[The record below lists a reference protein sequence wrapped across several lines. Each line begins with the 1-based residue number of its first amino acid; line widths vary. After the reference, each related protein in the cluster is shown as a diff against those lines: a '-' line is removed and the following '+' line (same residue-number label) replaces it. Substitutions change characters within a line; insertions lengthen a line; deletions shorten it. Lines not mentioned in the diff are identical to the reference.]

1 MASAAQITANQA
13 NAKLSTGPVT
23 AQGKARTA
31 QNARR
36 HGLTARNPHISEED
50 HAEFAA
56 LEARLLRE
64 THPKS
69 CLEEEVFHRI
79 LSHTWNLRRI
89 ETFESAILAE
99 TDPIDFSE
107 TDAARLNH
115 FARYR
120 RDLERALYRAMNEL
134 RKLQTER
141 ALLQLQS
148 PFAVHALTEAAPMA
162 EVSKLQPW
170 LSECF
175 TGHNAEQV
183 QAQVR
188 FTSGPKTA
196 IKFSKSWTDAWIQ
209 VAGKERLAAEAAV

>member
-13 NAKLSTGPVT
+13 NAQLSTGPVT
-23 AQGKARTA
+23 AEGKTRSA

-36 HGLTARNPHISEED
+36 HGLTARNPHIPEED
-50 HAEFAA
+50 RAEFAA
-56 LEARLLRE
+56 LEIRLRRE
-64 THPKS
+64 TQPKS

-79 LSHTWNLRRI
+79 LAHTWNLRRI
-89 ETFESAILAE
+89 EAFESAILAE

-120 RDLERALYRAMNEL
+120 RDLERSLYRAMNEL

-148 PFAVHALTEAAPMA
+148 PFAIHALTEAAPMA
-162 EVSKLQPW
+162 EVSKLQPR
-170 LSECF
+170 LGEYF
-175 TGHNAEQV
+175 VGHNADQV
-183 QAQVR
+183 LAQRR
-188 FTSGPKTA
+188 FSSGPKNA
-196 IKFSKSWTDAWIQ
+196 IKFSKSWTDAWIA
-209 VAGKERLAAEAAV
+209 VAGKDRLVAESAA

>member
-13 NAKLSTGPVT
+13 NAQLSTGPVT

-36 HGLTARNPHISEED
+36 HGLTARTPHISEED
-50 HAEFAA
+50 RAEFAA

-79 LSHTWNLRRI
+79 LAHTWNLRRI
-89 ETFESAILAE
+89 ESFESAILAE

-120 RDLERALYRAMNEL
+120 RDLERSLYRAMNEL
-134 RKLQTER
+134 RKLQTDR

-148 PFAVHALTEAAPMA
+148 PFAIHSLTEAAPMA
-162 EVSKLQPW
+162 EVSKLQPR

-175 TGHNAEQV
+175 VGHHAEQV
-183 QAQVR
+183 LAQTR

-196 IKFSKSWTDAWIQ
+196 IKFSKSWTDAWLK

>member
-1 MASAAQITANQA
+1 MASAAQLTANQA
-13 NAKLSTGPVT
+13 NAQLSTGPVT
-23 AQGKARTA
+23 VQGKARSA

-36 HGLTARNPHISEED
+36 HGLTARSPHISED
-50 HAEFAA
+50 DCAEFAA

-79 LSHTWNLRRI
+79 LAHTWNLRRI

-120 RDLERALYRAMNEL
+120 RDLERSLYRAMNEL

-141 ALLQLQS
+141 ATLQLQG
-148 PFAVHALTEAAPMA
+148 PFAIHAVTESTPMA
-162 EVSKLQPW
+162 EVTTLLPQLREVFSG
-170 LSECF
+170 SH
-175 TGHNAEQV
+175 TDQV
-183 QAQVR
+183 TARVR
-188 FTSGPKTA
+188 FTSGPKDA
-196 IKFSKSWTDAWIQ
+196 IQFSKSWTAAWLK
-209 VAGKERLAAEAAV
+209 VVRAGKPAVEAAA